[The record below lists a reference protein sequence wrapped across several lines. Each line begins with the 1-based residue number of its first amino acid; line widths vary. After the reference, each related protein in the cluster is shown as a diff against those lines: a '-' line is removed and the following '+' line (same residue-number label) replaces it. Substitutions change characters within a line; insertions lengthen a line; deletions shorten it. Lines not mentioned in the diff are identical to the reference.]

1 MAIPSIDISVLAK
14 LEPIS
19 TLSESRLKELAG
31 LSFVEKVSKDMDP
44 LRMNITKSAQAI
56 YLLNGELG
64 LRYTDGSKKVMRG
77 DSEAAKHPIDAGHL
91 ALQDTIALT
100 DIDIIRIDTDLL
112 DIMMTWDQLADMEKP
127 GPANSGTRGA
137 VAWMTDTGT
146 FSVEKLQQGVFSR
159 LPPANI
165 EEMFHRMEP
174 VQVKAGQV
182 LIRQGAEGDYY
193 YLIEKGVAVVTRKPD
208 PAQPEIQLAELHE
221 GDTFGEEALVSD
233 NKRNAT
239 VTMKTDG
246 LLMRLSKADF
256 IELLKAPLL
265 MEVSM
270 EEAKKAVAIGS
281 VWLDVRMPS
290 EFSFEPMPGAINL
303 PLNQIREKL
312 ATLDKSMHYVVY
324 CQTGRRSS
332 AAAFILAEHGYR
344 VIVLKSGLSGKR

>member
-1 MAIPSIDISVLAK
+1 MAIPSIDISILAK

-31 LSFVEKVSKDMDP
+31 LSFIEKVSKDMDP
-44 LRMNITKSAQAI
+44 LRMNITKSSQAI
-56 YLLNGELG
+56 YLLSGELG

-77 DSEAAKHPIDAGHL
+77 GSEAAKHPIGAGHL

-100 DIDIIRIDTDLL
+100 DVEIIRIDTDLL

-127 GPANSGTRGA
+127 SPVKAGTRGA
-137 VAWMTDTGT
+137 GAWMTDTGT

-208 PAQPEIQLAELHE
+208 PAQPEFQLAELQE

-256 IELLKAPLL
+256 VELLKAPLIRQL
-265 MEVSM
+265 SI
-270 EEAKKAVAIGS
+270 EEAQKWIAIGAI
-281 VWLDVRMPS
+281 WLDVRMTS
-290 EFSFEPMPGAINL
+290 EYQFDHLPEAINL
-303 PLNQIREKL
+303 PLNQLRERLPELSK
-312 ATLDKSMHYVVY
+312 DGDYIVY
-324 CQTGRRSS
+324 CQTGRRSA
-332 AAAFILAEHGYR
+332 AAAFILTENGFKAT
-344 VIVLKSGLSGKR
+344 VLSGGLRNN